1 MVHVVYSAVLP
12 PISTYILFLIS
23 PQFFFSPFLIVIVCP
38 LGPIIQRKRFYSF
51 SFSEAFSLLST
62 ASRYSFVV
70 T

>member
-1 MVHVVYSAVLP
+1 MVHVVYSAFLP
-12 PISTYILFLIS
+12 PY
-23 PQFFFSPFLIVIVCP
+23 QFIHVLGFFSISSCDFCSS
-38 LGPIIQRKRFYSF
+38 GSIIQEKRIYNF